1 MAQFY
6 LYHQLQSSC
15 RSTWHRCG
23 ICVDV
28 FHHFCRKTM
37 YVIIHHYLQCLSLH
51 VSLPK
56 ETWTIMAAGRTALP
70 HIRSE
75 HGRHV
80 DRCVVVAC
88 MPPSLVGLWA
98 GSPRTT
104 LIRWRKIHSAGT
116 GLVRDRRHS
125 SPGTLEA
132 SSSSGVR
139 FRSLPNISRASL
151 VSHPIQSSSKDAR
164 SVPTQLYMRWSG

>member
-1 MAQFY
+1 
-6 LYHQLQSSC
+6 
-15 RSTWHRCG
+15 
-23 ICVDV
+23 
-28 FHHFCRKTM
+28 M
-37 YVIIHHYLQCLSLH
+37 YVIIHRYLQCLSSH

-80 DRCVVVAC
+80 DCCVVVAC

-116 GLVRDRRHS
+116 GQTAQLALNT
-125 SPGTLEA
+125 GTLES
-132 SSSSGVR
+132 SSSSGVQ

-164 SVPTQLYMRWSG
+164 SVPTKLYMRWSG